1 MIKVTNLD
9 RAHNDLTDLIIK
21 ENQNGADILN
31 RTKDL
36 IMSLSNH
43 WVGED
48 ATKNINKLINVHQNL
63 QTYMLTTLESTKLG
77 LESITKLQEVRKANG
92 GGGQVG
98 DIYSTD
104 TSFACIINDLP
115 QTSEYFVDPEIRN
128 DYNTLCS
135 IEDDLKKFD
144 SIFKNQTEEIMN
156 NWQNGNN
163 RDKIK
168 ADFDEIITASTTLEN
183 TISEVKQEINT
194 VVNNVDQVMN

>member
-48 ATKNINKLINVHQNL
+48 ATKNINKLINVHQKL

-104 TSFACIINDLP
+104 TSFACIINELP

-135 IEDDLKKFD
+135 IEDDAFD
-144 SIFKNQTEEIMN
+144 FAVFEVKLEIMN